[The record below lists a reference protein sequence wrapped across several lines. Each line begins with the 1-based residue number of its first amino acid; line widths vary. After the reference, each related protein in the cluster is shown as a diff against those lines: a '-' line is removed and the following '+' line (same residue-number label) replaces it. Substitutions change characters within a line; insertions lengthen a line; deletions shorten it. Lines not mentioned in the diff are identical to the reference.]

1 MELNLPLAFQK
12 ALAAQKSAR
21 VDEARQLYLAIL
33 QAQPTHPAANF
44 NMGMLAVGIDKL
56 QEALPFF
63 KTAYEAT
70 PANAQFVW
78 GYVVVLGKLGHVA
91 AAKSVF
97 RQAKYRGAKSDALDQ
112 LEQQLNELGNSQ
124 AEETAVESL
133 KAAIKAN
140 PKAPDNHF
148 NLARALNKAG
158 DLIAAI
164 ESYRQAISIKP
175 NYAEAHYML
184 ALSLKGN
191 GEITEAIKAYE
202 AVLKINPDHANSY
215 YNIGNILKDQGAID
229 AAIKSYK
236 QAIKAKP
243 DFAYAY
249 INMGLALVGKGDLDA
264 SIESYK
270 QAIQIKP
277 DYAYA
282 YLNMGVSLKNKGD
295 LDAAIGSYKQAIKI
309 KPDYAEAYSNMGNAL
324 KEKGDLDASIK
335 SYKQAIKIK
344 PDYAYAYLN
353 MGVSLK
359 DKGDLDAAIESY
371 KQAIK
376 IKPDFADAYLNM
388 GVSLKDKGDLDA
400 AIESYKQAI
409 KIKPDYEEAYSN
421 MGIALK
427 EKGDL
432 AAAIESYKQAI
443 KIKPDYADAYLNMGV
458 SLKDKG
464 DLDAAIESYKQAIKI
479 KPDYAEAHSNLSFVH
494 KYMVGDKL
502 LIQLE
507 SLYAQKGLT
516 GDQKCHLCFALAK
529 ANEDIGEHNQAFT
542 YLKEGNSIRK
552 KLLDYNITQDEK
564 LFSTLKKA
572 SKALHKTKLCI
583 NKKTSDITPI
593 FILGMPRSGTTLVE
607 QIISSHSQVKAA
619 GELDYVRRL
628 GYNLSIGTTDVTQSN
643 LTAFRQAYLDALAKV
658 SEGRS
663 FVTDKMPHN
672 FQFIGLI
679 CAAFPE
685 AKIIHIRRDPRA
697 TCWSNFKH
705 YFPAKG
711 LGYSYDLCD
720 LVKYYKLY
728 GDLMRFWH
736 QHLSNLIYDLDYDAL
751 TNNQEEET
759 RFLIEH
765 IGLDWDDACLSPENN
780 KRVAKTAS
788 QQQVQKKVYRNSS
801 QEWLKFDK
809 FLDGEFDKLHSF

>member
-148 NLARALNKAG
+148 NLARALNKEG

-164 ESYRQAISIKP
+164 ESCRQAISIKP

-270 QAIQIKP
+270 QAIKIKP

-643 LTAFRQAYLDALAKV
+643 LTAFRQAYLDALAKI

-705 YFPAKG
+705 YFPAKS
-711 LGYSYDLCD
+711 LGYCYDLND
-720 LVKYYKLY
+720 LVKYHSLY
-728 GDLMRFWH
+728 SNLMNFWH
-736 QHLSNLIYDLDYDAL
+736 ERLSGQIYEVDYDILTIDQEQETKRLIRHLDLDFE
-751 TNNQEEET
+751 N
-759 RFLIEH
+759 
-765 IGLDWDDACLSPENN
+765 ACLSPENN
-780 KRVAKTAS
+780 KRVVKTAS
-788 QQQVQKKVYRNSS
+788 QMQVRKKVYSGSS
-801 QEWLKFDK
+801 KEWLKYERFLGGCFDN
-809 FLDGEFDKLHSF
+809 L

>member
-1 MELNLPLAFQK
+1 MELSLPLAFQK

-70 PANAQFVW
+70 PANAQFVC

-164 ESYRQAISIKP
+164 ESCRQAISIKP

-270 QAIQIKP
+270 QAIKIKP

-335 SYKQAIKIK
+335 
-344 PDYAYAYLN
+344 
-353 MGVSLK
+353 
-359 DKGDLDAAIESY
+359 
-371 KQAIK
+371 
-376 IKPDFADAYLNM
+376 
-388 GVSLKDKGDLDA
+388 
-400 AIESYKQAI
+400 
-409 KIKPDYEEAYSN
+409 
-421 MGIALK
+421 
-427 EKGDL
+427 
-432 AAAIESYKQAI
+432 SYKQAI

>member
-1 MELNLPLAFQK
+1 MELSLPLAFQK

-164 ESYRQAISIKP
+164 ESCRQAISIKP

-270 QAIQIKP
+270 QAIKIKP

-309 KPDYAEAYSNMGNAL
+309 KPDYAEAYSNMGNA
-324 KEKGDLDASIK
+324 
-335 SYKQAIKIK
+335 
-344 PDYAYAYLN
+344 
-353 MGVSLK
+353 
-359 DKGDLDAAIESY
+359 
-371 KQAIK
+371 
-376 IKPDFADAYLNM
+376 
-388 GVSLKDKGDLDA
+388 LKDKGDLDA